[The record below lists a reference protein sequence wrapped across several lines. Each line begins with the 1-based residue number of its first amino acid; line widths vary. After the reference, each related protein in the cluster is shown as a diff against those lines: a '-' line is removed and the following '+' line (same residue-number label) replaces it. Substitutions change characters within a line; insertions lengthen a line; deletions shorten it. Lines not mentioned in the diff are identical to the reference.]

1 MAPKADASDTAELIE
16 LFKKIGLTQAK
27 AAEAAKSPKSAGTL
41 KSIIETHDL
50 TSKSLDDK
58 QAVLLAVLAVQG
70 SKLGDGERSYAVDAI
85 LDGRLKTT
93 DQVGEAVKY
102 LDAHPLPV
110 DGSEFD
116 KSCGVGFSITPEEL
130 LVRVKDYLA
139 SSAYTG
145 WNNLGAAIGGLK
157 GTDLRWAN
165 ALELKSA
172 VEKAFVEKFGAKEAA
187 KPKGKEPKKDAA
199 AASTAAS
206 EPAASTSSSRSVF
219 SEGFLGHLHEVGGN
233 PQIHPRLR
241 EKHLAATKGVVHTRF
256 PPEPNGFLHIGH
268 SKAIFVNF
276 GYAAHHG
283 GHCYLRYDDTNP
295 EAEEGRY
302 FESILET
309 VRWLGFEPWKIT
321 YSSDYFDQLHE
332 LAVDLVRRDKA
343 YVCHCTAEEI
353 FANRGGEERG
363 PRKACVHR
371 TRPVDESIAEFD
383 KMKNGSYQPGQAI
396 LRMKQDLESGNTM
409 MWDLVAYRVLNS
421 PHHRTHDKWRIYPTY
436 DFTHCLCDSFENITH
451 SLCTTEFIASRESY
465 EWLCDALEVYKP
477 RQSEYGRL
485 SLTGTIMSKRKI
497 LQLVKEGYVRDW
509 CDPRLYTLN
518 ALRRRGVP
526 PGAILSFVSGLG
538 VSTAA
543 SNIQAVRFEHAIRQY
558 LEGSVSRLLMV
569 LHPVKVIIENLP
581 EDFLLWLEKPLHPKV
596 PELGSSK
603 VPLTRTI
610 YIDADDFRLEDS
622 KDYFR
627 LAPGKTVGLFQAPWP
642 ITHVSHKTDPTT
654 GQVVEIVVRAE
665 NEGAPKKPKAFV
677 QWVAEHRPSG
687 SPVVVD
693 ETRVFHQLFKSENPS
708 AAVPDF
714 KADINPDSLEVVRGA
729 MVEVGF
735 WALAKRAYADA
746 KAESTKRTEDA
757 LMASADAAGPVVAG
771 APTHEHDDTPKATSA
786 QLVGKE
792 CIRFQGLR
800 VAYFTVDKEAK
811 LAFLDEDAGIEAG
824 RREGDYLVLNRIVSL
839 KEDSGKAA

>member
-1 MAPKADASDTAELIE
+1 MAPKADAPETAELIE

-27 AAEAAKSPKSAGTL
+27 AAEAAKSTKSASTL
-41 KSIIETHDL
+41 KGIIESHDL
-50 TSKSLDDK
+50 VNKNLDEK
-58 QAVLLAVLAVQG
+58 QAVLLAALAVQG
-70 SKLGDGERSYAVDAI
+70 SKLGDGERAYAVAAI
-85 LDGRLKTT
+85 LDGRMKTT

-102 LDAHPLPV
+102 LDGHPIPV
-110 DGSEFD
+110 DSAEFN
-116 KSCGVGFSITPEEL
+116 KSTGVGFSITSEEL
-130 LVRVKDYLA
+130 LARVKEYVA
-139 SSAYTG
+139 TSSYTG

-172 VEKAFVEKFGAKEAA
+172 VEKAFLEKFGAKEAA
-187 KPKGKEPKKDAA
+187 KPKSKEPKKEVTSTPT
-199 AASTAAS
+199 ASS
-206 EPAASTSSSRSVF
+206 EPAASASSSRSVF
-219 SEGFLGHLHEVGGN
+219 SEGFLGHLHKVGEN
-233 PQIHPRLR
+233 PQIHPHLR
-241 EKHLAATKGVVHTRF
+241 KQHLAATKGVVHTRF

-321 YSSDYFDQLHE
+321 YSSDYFDKLYE
-332 LAVDLVRRDKA
+332 LAVDLIRRDKA

-363 PRKACVHR
+363 PRKACAHR
-371 TRPVDESIAEFD
+371 TRPFSESLEEFE
-383 KMKNGSYQPGQAI
+383 KMKTGVYKPGQAI

-421 PHHRTHDKWRIYPTY
+421 PHHRTHDKWKVYPTY

-485 SLTGTIMSKRKI
+485 NLTGTIMSKRKI
-497 LQLVKEGYVRDW
+497 LQLVKEGHVRDW
-509 CDPRLYTLN
+509 DDPRLYTLI
-518 ALRRRGVP
+518 ALRRRGIP
-526 PGAILSFVSGLG
+526 PGAILSFVSSLG
-538 VSTAA
+538 VSTAP
-543 SNIQAVRFEHAIRQY
+543 SNIQIVRFEQTIRQY
-558 LEGSVSRLLMV
+558 LEGAVSRLLMV
-569 LHPVKVIIENLP
+569 LRPIKVTIENLP

-622 KDYFR
+622 RDYFR

-642 ITHVSHKTDPTT
+642 ITHVSHKTDPAT
-654 GQVVEIVVRAE
+654 GQVIEIIARAE
-665 NEGAPKKPKAFV
+665 NAGAPKKPKAFI

-687 SPVVVD
+687 SPVVID
-693 ETRVFHQLFKSENPS
+693 ETRIFYQLFKSENPS

-714 KADINPDSLEVVRGA
+714 RADIDPNSEEIVKGA
-729 MVEVGF
+729 LVEVGF
-735 WALAKRAYADA
+735 WQLAKKAYADA
-746 KAESTKRTEDA
+746 KAESKKRTEEA
-757 LMASADAAGPVVAG
+757 LKITAEAAGPVVKG
-771 APTHEHDDTPKATSA
+771 APTHEHDDTPKATSE

-800 VAYFTVDKEAK
+800 VAYFTVDREAK
-811 LAFLDEDAGIEAG
+811 LACLEEKDGVEPG